1 MESLFNNK
9 KGEKMRSL
17 KHLKNYTPEWDEVMN
32 LELEVVANAYNY
44 KDGEKSAYPKPIY
57 SIKLP
62 NDMTGMELY
71 QSMDGDQPMYPATS
85 YLNMLEEYD
94 LYHDDGLADY
104 PRHDNTK
111 RIFYN
116 NFEKAH
122 ASVYFLKKHY
132 EFLKEQEVA

>member
-1 MESLFNNK
+1 
-9 KGEKMRSL
+9 MRSL

-44 KDGEKSAYPKPIY
+44 IDGKKVWSKPMY

-62 NDMTGMELY
+62 NDMTGMRLY
-71 QSMDGDQPMYPATS
+71 KSMDSDQPMYDATS
-85 YLNMLEEYD
+85 YLNMLEQYD
-94 LYHDDGLADY
+94 LYHDDSLADY
-104 PRHDNTK
+104 PRHGNTK
-111 RIFYN
+111 RIFYHD
-116 NFEKAH
+116 FEKAH